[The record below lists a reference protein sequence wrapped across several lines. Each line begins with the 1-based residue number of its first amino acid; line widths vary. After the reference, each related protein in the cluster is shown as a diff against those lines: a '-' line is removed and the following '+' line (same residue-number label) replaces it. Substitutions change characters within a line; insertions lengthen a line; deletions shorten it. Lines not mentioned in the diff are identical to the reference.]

1 MLNELFKIKTFLDEN
16 DRDYKNRIFSVKE
29 FERIIFT
36 IGLKPIEFKDTF
48 RISHGNYSFRYLDDI
63 IIKNKSS
70 LSAIPKIRKE
80 EVVNVVPITQNEMP
94 QVKFTLPEFNVNYY
108 IPNVKDDFVPYGF
121 SSALKTILKSKR
133 FFPVYVTGHSG
144 TGKNI
149 AIEQCCASLKKPLIH
164 YSITEDTTEDDL
176 IGCWTLLNGNTV
188 WKEGP
193 VVLAAQYGMV
203 CVLDEIDLATPK
215 IMCLQSIL
223 NGDPIIIHS
232 TGEKLYPKEGFTI
245 IATGNTKGFGDS
257 AIYVGTQALNE
268 AFLERFKVTF
278 EHTFPTEIV
287 LRKIIANKMISFN
300 ILSNE
305 DKQFGEILS
314 KFIFHIGKAFE
325 SGALGY
331 YISNRRLSAIL
342 ETYSIFGD
350 KVKAL
355 TFTLKRF
362 PKEVAE
368 SFLSLYTKMDE
379 NLVLSVE
386 DVLNVFRES
395 SSELIVE
402 EEEEVKPTE
411 VSF

>member
-1 MLNELFKIKTFLDEN
+1 MLNELFKIKTFLEDKG
-16 DRDYKNRIFSVKE
+16 DFKNKIFSVKE
-29 FERIIFT
+29 FERIINS
-36 IGLKPIEFKDTF
+36 IGFKPSDFKDTF
-48 RISHGNYSFRYLDDI
+48 RISNGNYSFRYLDDL

-70 LSAIPKIRKE
+70 LPTMLPKKE
-80 EVVNVVPITQNEMP
+80 EVVAVVVPSQKEMS

-121 SSALKTILKSKR
+121 SSALKMILKSKR

-149 AIEQCCASLKKPLIH
+149 AIEQCCVSLKKPLIH

-193 VVLAAQYGMV
+193 VVLAARYGMV

-287 LRKIIANKMISFN
+287 LKKIIANKMVSFSL
-300 ILSNE
+300 LSNE

-379 NLVLSVE
+379 NLVMSVE

-402 EEEEVKPTE
+402 AEEEVKPTE

>member
-1 MLNELFKIKTFLDEN
+1 ML
-16 DRDYKNRIFSVKE
+16 
-29 FERIIFT
+29 
-36 IGLKPIEFKDTF
+36 
-48 RISHGNYSFRYLDDI
+48 
-63 IIKNKSS
+63 
-70 LSAIPKIRKE
+70 PKKE
-80 EVVNVVPITQNEMP
+80 EVAVVVPLQKEMY
-94 QVKFTLPEFNVNYY
+94 QVKFTIPEFNVNYY

-121 SSALKTILKSKR
+121 SSALKTILKSKK

-193 VVLAAQYGMV
+193 VVLAARHGMV

-287 LRKIIANKMISFN
+287 LKKIIANKMISFN
-300 ILSNE
+300 LSSKE
-305 DKQFGEILS
+305 DEQFGEILS

-379 NLVLSVE
+379 NLVMSVE

-402 EEEEVKPTE
+402 AEEEVKPTE